1 MYTLRS
7 VTDNDFDFIK
17 KVELGGL
24 RPYITEVFGWDDE
37 FQDQRFIDH
46 WRTAGKSIICVAG
59 EDVGVLEVREQE
71 GVVFLARLFIRADRR
86 NRGIGSEIIND
97 VVAQA
102 HAQQKTV
109 ALKVLLPNPACRLY
123 ERLGFVVTDQT
134 TEHYVMTNTPSLYS
148 AHR

>member
-7 VTDNDFDFIK
+7 VTDKDFDFVK
-17 KVELGGL
+17 EVELDGL

-59 EDVGVLEVREQE
+59 EDVGVLEIRERE
-71 GVVFLARLFIRADRR
+71 GMVFLARLFIRADRR
-86 NRGIGSEIIND
+86 NRGIGSKIIND
-97 VVAQA
+97 VVAHA

-109 ALKVLLPNPACRLY
+109 ALKVLLPNPSRHLY

-134 TEHYVMTNTPSLYS
+134 TEHYMMINAPSLYS
-148 AHR
+148 VHR